1 LLNANGLRRNVIVIG
16 ASAGGVD
23 ALIALFERLPAS
35 LTAGIAVVLHMHPLH
50 DSRLAEILSRHAS
63 MPVVQAVD
71 DMAFE
76 PGKAYIAPPDR
87 HLRVDR
93 GKLTLDRSPKAHFT
107 RPAIDPLFFSAA
119 QAYGKAVVGVILTGR
134 GMDGVSGLVS
144 IKQQGGVSLVQD
156 PSEATFPFMPRAAI
170 REDHVDAVLRIA
182 DLAEALERLA
192 EGGTLAV
199 EPPRRS

>member
-1 LLNANGLRRNVIVIG
+1 MLNANGFRRTVIVIG

-23 ALIALFERLPAS
+23 ALITLFEHLPSS
-35 LTAGIAVVLHMHPLH
+35 LMAGIAVVLHMHPLH
-50 DSRLAEILSRHAS
+50 DSRLAGILSRHAR

-76 PGKAYIAPPDR
+76 PGKAYVAPPDR
-87 HLRVDR
+87 HLRLGR

-119 QAYGKAVVGVILTGR
+119 EAYGQAVVGVILTGR
-134 GMDGVSGLVS
+134 GMDGVSGLVR

-156 PSEATFPFMPRAAI
+156 PTEATFSSMPRAAI
-170 REDHVDAVLRIA
+170 REDHVDAVLPLA
-182 DLAEALERLA
+182 DLAEALSRLA
-192 EGGTLAV
+192 EGGALAV
-199 EPPRRS
+199 DPPRRS